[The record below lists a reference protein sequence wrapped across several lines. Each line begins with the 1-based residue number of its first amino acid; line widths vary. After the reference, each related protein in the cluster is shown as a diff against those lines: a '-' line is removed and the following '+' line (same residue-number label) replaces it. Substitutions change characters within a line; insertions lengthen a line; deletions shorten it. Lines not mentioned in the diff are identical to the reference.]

1 MTRQQAEKTV
11 EDVVGPAK
19 VTQDHAQDYLLSAG
33 AGASHAW
40 RNHGEHP
47 LMLAHFRGKID
58 KPEYDAGN
66 LYRRYFEMMGRS
78 GKDSTDLAVVGGGT
92 GLPFTQSQV
101 DAIHA
106 IQAIERRIQQPY
118 DVIVRKFCGEGYS
131 ASEAVKAARF
141 HNPKNVWEKMR
152 LALNKLATAV
162 AASGV
167 SRDGFDDE

>member
-1 MTRQQAEKTV
+1 MKPNPSEKQDAP
-11 EDVVGPAK
+11 EAPAK
-19 VTQDHAQDYLLSAG
+19 ITANHAQDYLLSAG
-33 AGASHAW
+33 AGANHAW

-47 LMLAHFRGKID
+47 LMLALFREKID
-58 KPEYDAGN
+58 RTEYDAGN
-66 LYRRYFEMMGRS
+66 LYRRYYEQMGRS
-78 GKDSTDLAVVGGGT
+78 GKDSTDLSVVGGGS
-92 GLPFTQSQV
+92 GLPFTQTQV

-106 IQAIERRIQQPY
+106 VQAIERRIQQPY

-131 ASEAVKAARF
+131 ASEAVRAARF

-167 SRDGFDDE
+167 SRGGFEDE

>member
-19 VTQDHAQDYLLSAG
+19 VTNLHTQSRLLSAA
-33 AGASHAW
+33 AGAATGW
-40 RNHGEHP
+40 KNHGEHP
-47 LMLAHFRGKID
+47 LSIAYFREKID

-78 GKDSTDLAVVGGGT
+78 GKDSTDLAVVGGGS

-167 SRDGFDDE
+167 SREAFGNE

>member
-11 EDVVGPAK
+11 EIDGPAK
-19 VTQDHAQDYLLSAG
+19 ITEHHAQDYLLSAG

-40 RNHGEHP
+40 RNHGQHP
-47 LMLAHFRGKID
+47 LMLALFRGKID
-58 KPEYDAGN
+58 QAEYDAGN
-66 LYRRYFEMMGRS
+66 LYRRYFEKVGRS

-92 GLPFTQSQV
+92 GLPFTKSQV

-106 IQAIERRIQQPY
+106 VQAIERRIQQPY
-118 DVIVRKFCGEGYS
+118 EVIVRKFCGEGYS
-131 ASEAVKAARF
+131 ASEAVRAARF

-162 AASGV
+162 AAAGV
-167 SRDGFDDE
+167 SREAFDED

>member
-1 MTRQQAEKTV
+1 MKPNTSEKPDQQV
-11 EDVVGPAK
+11 DGPAK
-19 VTQDHAQDYLLSAG
+19 VTANHSQDYLLSAG

-58 KPEYDAGN
+58 KPEYDAGD
-66 LYRRYFEMMGRS
+66 LYRKYYEMMGRS
-78 GKDSTDLAVVGGGT
+78 GKDSLDISVVCGGS

-101 DAIHA
+101 NAIHA

-141 HNPKNVWEKMR
+141 HNPKAVWDKMR

>member
-1 MTRQQAEKTV
+1 MKPAEKLDQQPET
-11 EDVVGPAK
+11 PAK
-19 VTQDHAQDYLLSAG
+19 ITQLHTQSRLLSAS
-33 AGASHAW
+33 AGAQVGW

-47 LMLAHFRGKID
+47 LAIAYFREKID
-58 KPEYDAGN
+58 KPEFDAGN

-78 GKDSTDLAVVGGGT
+78 GKDSTDLSVVGGGS

-106 IQAIERRIQQPY
+106 VQAIERRIQQPY

-141 HNPKNVWEKMR
+141 RNPKDVWEKMR

-167 SRDGFDDE
+167 SREAFDSE

>member
-1 MTRQQAEKTV
+1 MKPEKAQDQV
-11 EDVVGPAK
+11 DGPAIISAMHR
-19 VTQDHAQDYLLSAG
+19 QERLLSPIAG
-33 AGASHAW
+33 APTGW

-47 LMLAHFRGKID
+47 LAAAYFREKID

-66 LYRRYFEMMGRS
+66 LYRSLFETMGRS
-78 GKDSTDLAVVGGGT
+78 GKDSLDISVVCGGS

-101 DAIHA
+101 NAIRA

-131 ASEAVKAARF
+131 ASEAVRAARF
-141 HNPKNVWEKMR
+141 HNPKDVWEKMR

-167 SRDGFDDE
+167 SREAIGDD